1 MSLSFAGKNVMIIIV
16 IDLQDCTRIYTVF
29 RSQKYYKTINPLT
42 LRQYFAPSDMDIPCI
57 PL

>member
-1 MSLSFAGKNVMIIIV
+1 MIIIV